1 MFEPYLSRWQ
11 LLPDGEPIMTHGSR
25 LLPVRRGAVPAM
37 LKIALDDDEV
47 IGNQL
52 MTWWAGAGAAP
63 VLAREGAA
71 LLMVRAEGGRSLLH
85 MARHGEDDQA
95 SRLACACLARLHAPR
110 PGPAPSLLP
119 LARWFQALRPAAA
132 REGGVLLE
140 SLAAADALL
149 ADPRDE
155 VVLHGDAHHEN
166 ILDFGEHGWLAI
178 DPKRV
183 RGERGFDFANLI
195 CNPQLPTATDPA
207 RFTRQVAVIAEA
219 ADLPRQR
226 LLQWVLAYSGLSAA
240 WFLEDRNQTGAG
252 HQRQMARLAAEALAQ
267 P

>member
-1 MFEPYLSRWQ
+1 MFEPYLSQWQ
-11 LLPDGEPIMTHGSR
+11 LVPDGPPISTHGSQ
-25 LLPVRRGAVPAM
+25 LLPVRRDTVPAM
-37 LKIALDDDEV
+37 LKIALNADERV
-47 IGNQL
+47 GNQL
-52 MTWWAGAGAAP
+52 MAWWAGEGAAP
-63 VLAREGAA
+63 VLAQEGAA
-71 LLMVRAEGGRSLLH
+71 LLMGRAEGGRSLLH

-95 SRLACACLARLHAPR
+95 SRHACACLARLHAPR
-110 PGPAPSLLP
+110 PGPAPSLLS

-132 REGGVLLE
+132 REGGVLLK

-183 RGERGFDFANLI
+183 QGERGFDFANLI
-195 CNPQLPTATDPA
+195 CNPQLPTATDLA
-207 RFTRQVAVIAEA
+207 RFTRQVEVIAEA
-219 ADLPRQR
+219 AGLPRER

-240 WFLEDRNQTGAG
+240 WFLEDRDQTGAG
-252 HQRQMARLAAEALAQ
+252 HQRQVARLAAEALARY
-267 P
+267 

>member
-37 LKIALDDDEV
+37 LKIALDDDEA

-52 MTWWAGAGAAP
+52 MAWWAGAGAAP

-71 LLMVRAEGGRSLLH
+71 LLMARAEGGRSLLH
-85 MARHGEDDQA
+85 LARHGEDDLA

-110 PGPAPSLLP
+110 PGPAPSLLS
-119 LARWFQALRPAAA
+119 LARWFQALRPAAE

-166 ILDFGEHGWLAI
+166 ILDFGEHAWLAI

-240 WFLEDRNQTGAG
+240 WFLEDRNQPGAG
-252 HQRQMARLAAEALAQ
+252 HQRQVARLAAEALAQ